1 MPTNIISDAN
11 SLVKFIRIKVGPL
24 LLVFNNNLLL
34 FTTICLS
41 FFQGITVLLGAVVG
55 VPFLYI
61 SDAIVRKVG
70 SVNVFVL
77 AFALYSVRFY
87 GYSLIR

>member
-1 MPTNIISDAN
+1 M
-11 SLVKFIRIKVGPL
+11 
-24 LLVFNNNLLL
+24 
-34 FTTICLS
+34 
-41 FFQGITVLLGAVVG
+41 TVALGCVIG